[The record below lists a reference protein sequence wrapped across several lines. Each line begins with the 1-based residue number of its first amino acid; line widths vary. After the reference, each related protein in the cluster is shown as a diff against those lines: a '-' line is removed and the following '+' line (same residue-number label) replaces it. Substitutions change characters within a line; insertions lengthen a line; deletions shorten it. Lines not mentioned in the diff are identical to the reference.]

1 MTDLIHKLEVGW
13 LSPRCH
19 DTQTCQWPFT
29 SYMKIVIVTKT
40 PFRYQMIW
48 FLVNK
53 YIICNK
59 PNSNVLCK
67 NSWILQTIYTN
78 SWILSTSCKRCNGIS
93 YSWGICSPFYF
104 KSIMLL
110 NVTCRYLHEVCSPS
124 LVHKNFKSSNILLD
138 MELNPHLSDCG
149 FESLV
154 PDAEFQVKLYVIYV
168 YFELVFLQGFSSKY
182 MSLIITLYL

>member
-1 MTDLIHKLEVGW
+1 
-13 LSPRCH
+13 
-19 DTQTCQWPFT
+19 
-29 SYMKIVIVTKT
+29 
-40 PFRYQMIW
+40 MIW

-67 NSWILQTIYTN
+67 SSWILQTIYVLIHEYYLRVVKYVMVFHIVEV
-78 SWILSTSCKRCNGIS
+78 SVPL
-93 YSWGICSPFYF
+93 FYF

-182 MSLIITLYL
+182 MSLIIKLYL

>member
-1 MTDLIHKLEVGW
+1 
-13 LSPRCH
+13 
-19 DTQTCQWPFT
+19 
-29 SYMKIVIVTKT
+29 MKIVIVTKT

-67 NSWILQTIYTN
+67 NSWILQTIYVLIHEYYLRVVKYVMVFHIVEA
-78 SWILSTSCKRCNGIS
+78 SVPL
-93 YSWGICSPFYF
+93 FYF

-182 MSLIITLYL
+182 MLLIITLCL